1 MIRTHVARLNASR
14 LRPLA
19 ILLGFG
25 EARRSAFGAKTARS
39 IVAVLVVAA
48 TGALLAQ
55 SPTQNSPVAALQRDP
70 LNPAPARASGEG
82 FGPFKTMV
90 IRGTMLIDGTGGPP
104 RGPVDIVVE
113 NNRITGIRSAG
124 TPGLPMR
131 ANRQP
136 KADYEIDATGMYVL
150 PGFVD
155 LHVHAGGAPK
165 NPDAE
170 YAYKL
175 WMAHGVTTV
184 RGVPITDN
192 ALAVKEKERSARNEI
207 VAPRIW
213 NYQRPGSGWGKG
225 IPQTVEQARAWV
237 DWAHS
242 NGVDGIKLGA
252 EWPELMEV
260 YCGYAR
266 QLGMGTVAHL
276 QQTGVVQVNAIKAA
290 RMGLGTVTHFYGH
303 FESLLKDYV
312 VQPYPVTQ
320 NYSNEYDRFGQ
331 VARLWDKIHP
341 PGSPEWKAYLE
352 EHLKLGTTFDPT
364 LTIYSAGRDV
374 MRFRNAEWH
383 DKYTL
388 PTLMDWYT
396 PSRDNHGSY
405 WYDWTTEDEV
415 AWRNFY
421 QVWFKLVNDYK
432 KMGGRVTTGSD
443 SGFIYQT
450 YGFGYI
456 NEFELLQ
463 EAGFHPLEV
472 IQSATMNGAAT
483 LTEPLKRQ
491 MLFVNG
497 EQKKEVPQ
505 FGLVREGMLA
515 DMVIVDQNPL
525 QNFKVLYANGTIRLN
540 DKTGKV
546 ERVGGIK
553 WTIKDGIAYDAKKLA
568 ADVAAM
574 VEKQK
579 RERASKTS
587 TSAGK

>member
-1 MIRTHVARLNASR
+1 MFHSR
-14 LRPLA
+14 HLKLAAALLLAALACLSGRA
-19 ILLGFG
+19 IL
-25 EARRSAFGAKTARS
+25 
-39 IVAVLVVAA
+39 
-48 TGALLAQ
+48 AQ
-55 SPTQNSPVAALQRDP
+55 TPTQNSPAAALQRDP
-70 LNPAPARASGEG
+70 LAPAPNRAAGEG
-82 FGPFKTMV
+82 FGPYKTMV
-90 IRGTMLIDGTGGPP
+90 IRGATLIDGTGGPP
-104 RGPVDIVVE
+104 RGPVDIVV
-113 NNRITGIRSAG
+113 NDNRITQIRNAG

-131 ANRQP
+131 PNRPP

-170 YAYKL
+170 YPYKL
-175 WMAHGVTTV
+175 WLAHGVTAV

-207 VAPRIW
+207 VAPRIF

-225 IPQTVEQARAWV
+225 IPQTIEDARAWV
-237 DWAHS
+237 NWAHA
-242 NGVDGIKLGA
+242 NGVDGLKLGA
-252 EWPELMEV
+252 ERPDLMAALLDE
-260 YCGYAR
+260 AKK
-266 QLGMGTVAHL
+266 LNMGSTAHL

-312 VQPYPVTQ
+312 VQPYPVDQ
-320 NYSNEYDRFGQ
+320 NYNDEYDRFGQ
-331 VARLWDKIHP
+331 VARLWDKIYP

-388 PTLMDWYT
+388 PSLMDWYT
-396 PSRDNHGSY
+396 PNREHHGSY
-405 WYDWTTEDEV
+405 WYDWTTADEV
-415 AWRNFY
+415 AFRNFY

-432 KMGGRVTTGSD
+432 RMGGRVTTGSD

-472 IQSATMNGAAT
+472 IQSATMNGALT
-483 LTEPLKRQ
+483 LADPMHKAPE
-491 MLFVNG
+491 
-497 EQKKEVPQ
+497 
-505 FGLVREGMLA
+505 FGIVREGMLA
-515 DMVIVDQNPL
+515 DMVVVDQNPL
-525 QNFKVLYANGTIRLN
+525 QNFKVLYVTGALRLN
-540 DKTGKV
+540 DKTGKA

-568 ADVAAM
+568 ADVAQM

-579 RERASKTS
+579 RERAVKTT
-587 TSAGK
+587 TSQNAK